1 MKATHV
7 VELRHS
13 KGVEKETRPTT
24 QGLLVSEQ
32 KPNVHLL
39 LLESFFK
46 KKKYQFT
53 RSFLYVSSC
62 ISTNSCPLTSPVF
75 LYPALLEDTHKKT
88 SQNCLM

>member
-46 KKKYQFT
+46 KKKI
-53 RSFLYVSSC
+53 
-62 ISTNSCPLTSPVF
+62 IS
-75 LYPALLEDTHKKT
+75 LLGLFYMF
-88 SQNCLM
+88 QVV